1 MATSERKKRE
11 YAQRETLIIDTTRN
25 LLLEVGYIDLNMDR
39 IAELTEYSKGTIY
52 QHFSCKEEILVEM
65 LIQSAQKC
73 GTFLVRGSQFQGT
86 PRERVAAMALGYDLF
101 IRLNP
106 DHFKSKL
113 LLQNESIRG
122 KASPVFKK
130 RLDQAEQDNIGIV
143 SGVLR
148 DGVEQGHVKL
158 RKGVTTEEVSFG
170 LWTGAF
176 GAYVLMFSEVN
187 LQALGILDP
196 RMAVWNNIHALLD
209 GFGWHPFFHDLDWEQ
224 TRIRIW
230 KEIFPQ
236 EFQQAGVAS
245 T

>member
-1 MATSERKKRE
+1 MPTSERKKRE
-11 YAQRETLIIDTTRN
+11 YAERETLIIDTARN
-25 LLLEVGYIDLNMDR
+25 LLLEVGYIELNMDR

-52 QHFSCKEEILVEM
+52 QHFSCKEEILVAM

-122 KASPVFKK
+122 KASLALQQSLEKV
-130 RLDQAEQDNIGIV
+130 EQNNIGLV
-143 SGVLR
+143 FGVLR
-148 DGVEQGHVKL
+148 DAVEQGHVQL
-158 RKGVTTEEVSFG
+158 RKGVSIQEVSFG

-176 GAYVLMFSEVN
+176 GAYVLMHSEVN
-187 LQALGILDP
+187 LASLGISNP
-196 RMAVWNNIHALLD
+196 RKAVWDNIHALLD
-209 GFGWHPFFHDLDWEQ
+209 GFGWHPFFHELNWDQ
-224 TRIRIW
+224 IRTRVL
-230 KEIFPQ
+230 KEIFSH
-236 EFQQAGVAS
+236 ESHQAGMA
-245 T
+245 

>member
-11 YAQRETLIIDTTRN
+11 YAQRETLIIDTARH
-25 LLLEVGYIDLNMDR
+25 LLLEIGYIELNMDR

-52 QHFSCKEEILVEM
+52 QHFSCKEEILVAM

-73 GTFLVRGSQFQGT
+73 GMFLLRGSRFQGT

-113 LLQNESIRG
+113 LLLNASIRG
-122 KASPVFKK
+122 KASPAWQKNLE
-130 RLDQAEQDNIGIV
+130 RAEQENIGIV
-143 SGVLR
+143 FEVLR
-148 DGVEQGHVKL
+148 DAVKEGHLQL
-158 RKGVTTEEVSFG
+158 RKGVTIEEVTFG

-187 LQALGILDP
+187 LFALGISDP
-196 RMAVWNNIHALLD
+196 RKAVWANIHALLD
-209 GFGWHPFFHDLDWEQ
+209 GFGWHPFFHELDWEE
-224 TRIRIW
+224 TRNRIL
-230 KEIFPQ
+230 KEIFSQ
-236 EFQQAGVAS
+236 ECHQAAIA
-245 T
+245 

>member
-11 YAQRETLIIDTTRN
+11 YAQRETLIIDTARH
-25 LLLEVGYIDLNMDR
+25 LLLEIGYIELNMDR

-52 QHFSCKEEILVEM
+52 QHFSCKEEILVAM

-73 GTFLVRGSQFQGT
+73 GMFLLRGSRFQGT

-113 LLQNESIRG
+113 LLLNASIRG
-122 KASPVFKK
+122 KASPAWQKNLE
-130 RLDQAEQDNIGIV
+130 RAEQENIGIV
-143 SGVLR
+143 FEVLR
-148 DGVEQGHVKL
+148 DAVKEGHLQL
-158 RKGVTTEEVSFG
+158 RKGVTIEEVTFG

-187 LQALGILDP
+187 LFALGILDP
-196 RMAVWNNIHALLD
+196 RKAVWENIHALLD
-209 GFGWHPFFHDLDWEQ
+209 GFGWHPFFHELDWEEIRN
-224 TRIRIW
+224 RIL

-236 EFQQAGVAS
+236 ECHQAAIV
-245 T
+245 

>member
-11 YAQRETLIIDTTRN
+11 YAQRETLIIDTARH
-25 LLLEVGYIDLNMDR
+25 LLLEIGYIELNMDR

-52 QHFSCKEEILVEM
+52 QHFSCKEEILVAM

-73 GTFLVRGSQFQGT
+73 GMFLLRGSRFQGT

-113 LLQNESIRG
+113 LLLNASIRG
-122 KASPVFKK
+122 KASPAWQKNLE
-130 RLDQAEQDNIGIV
+130 RAEQDNIGIV
-143 SGVLR
+143 FEVLR
-148 DGVEQGHVKL
+148 DAVKEGHLQL
-158 RKGVTTEEVSFG
+158 RKGVTIEEVTFG

-187 LQALGILDP
+187 LFALGILDP
-196 RMAVWNNIHALLD
+196 RKAVWANIHALLD
-209 GFGWHPFFHDLDWEQ
+209 GFGWHPFFHELDWEE
-224 TRIRIW
+224 TRNRIL
-230 KEIFPQ
+230 KEIFSQ
-236 EFQQAGVAS
+236 ECHQAAIA
-245 T
+245 